1 MELEFYS
8 SEVYTNN
15 VNDEIQVLS
24 GGIYTIDTIL
34 QSQYGIHTLDYEFTY
49 EISDSG
55 YGYIQNNE
63 LHIAPTADYNVTF
76 TLNVFSLR
84 TTYQATIKIV
94 QPYTLSQDIAIETI
108 DHKEFVAYIVT
119 IENQFLNNFDL
130 NAAVVF
136 NDNLSSEKTY
146 SNQTFIENRLVIDI
160 TELMMFSTYKFDTTL
175 DIVTDEGSYFYRL
188 STFNISNTPQ
198 SFNSSTTYTAE
209 YVHINFPSS
218 TNYTNMRIA
227 IPNSVDFLTIDSN
240 YSYYI
245 RGVYFDIAASTEPL
259 VINIKNIDVFA
270 PQNMPTI
277 KSARDIILNCFGT
290 VRLTGGAGVDDEF
303 YLDLDGDPAIQ
314 MHDNL
319 LIINGSGSLT
329 LEGGDGGNTSDGQEF
344 YYNSTAGSGGT
355 AIEVGDLVL
364 DVSRLTIRGGDGG
377 DGGDGI
383 DGADGIDGVGYQEN
397 GVGARG
403 TDGEYGGYAC
413 GGGNAGMGVWI
424 LGDKCVIYTTNL
436 TISGGGAGNG
446 GKGGDGGDG
455 GDGAKGKDGGIFGG
469 QCGGGNAG
477 NGGNGCYGGDF
488 GTGMIAFNEYD
499 IHKII
504 NLSGINYDA
513 MLKEWSPD
521 GIGGAGGKGGKGG
534 TGGEGGKNFW
544 GTRAPSG
551 ADGIDGIDGS
561 PGGDPRPYP
570 YRVSTNLL
578 NNSSTIEQDRS
589 NLIIEYMIRR
599 IGIEKVAMLYD
610 I

>member
-1 MELEFYS
+1 M
-8 SEVYTNN
+8 
-15 VNDEIQVLS
+15 
-24 GGIYTIDTIL
+24 
-34 QSQYGIHTLDYEFTY
+34 
-49 EISDSG
+49 
-55 YGYIQNNE
+55 
-63 LHIAPTADYNVTF
+63 
-76 TLNVFSLR
+76 
-84 TTYQATIKIV
+84 
-94 QPYTLSQDIAIETI
+94 
-108 DHKEFVAYIVT
+108 
-119 IENQFLNNFDL
+119 
-130 NAAVVF
+130 
-136 NDNLSSEKTY
+136 
-146 SNQTFIENRLVIDI
+146 
-160 TELMMFSTYKFDTTL
+160 
-175 DIVTDEGSYFYRL
+175 
-188 STFNISNTPQ
+188 
-198 SFNSSTTYTAE
+198 
-209 YVHINFPSS
+209 
-218 TNYTNMRIA
+218 
-227 IPNSVDFLTIDSN
+227 
-240 YSYYI
+240 
-245 RGVYFDIAASTEPL
+245 
-259 VINIKNIDVFA
+259 
-270 PQNMPTI
+270 
-277 KSARDIILNCFGT
+277 
-290 VRLTGGAGVDDEF
+290 
-303 YLDLDGDPAIQ
+303 
-314 MHDNL
+314 
-319 LIINGSGSLT
+319 
-329 LEGGDGGNTSDGQEF
+329 
-344 YYNSTAGSGGT
+344 
-355 AIEVGDLVL
+355 
-364 DVSRLTIRGGDGG
+364 TIRGGDGG

>member
-1 MELEFYS
+1 MKMLGKLILVLLQIAYVVNSANATDIPKTITVSVMSAGKIIEELCQDAVFNGDTFILDLSSYFIPEESYS
-8 SEVYTNN
+8 FNCEICVNNSE
-15 VNDEIQVLS
+15 I
-24 GGIYTIDTIL
+24 IA
-34 QSQYGIHTLDYEFTY
+34 LDPI
-49 EISDSG
+49 EIS
-55 YGYIQNNE
+55 NPVKENE
-63 LHIAPTADYNVTF
+63 ETVT
-76 TLNVFSLR
+76 TSH
-84 TTYQATIKIV
+84 
-94 QPYTLSQDIAIETI
+94 S
-108 DHKEFVAYIVT
+108 
-119 IENQFLNNFDL
+119 
-130 NAAVVF
+130 
-136 NDNLSSEKTY
+136 
-146 SNQTFIENRLVIDI
+146 
-160 TELMMFSTYKFDTTL
+160 
-175 DIVTDEGSYFYRL
+175 
-188 STFNISNTPQ
+188 
-198 SFNSSTTYTAE
+198 AE
-209 YVHINFPSS
+209 YVYLKYTKTQDFINKQI
-218 TNYTNMRIA
+218 N
-227 IPNSVDFLTIDSN
+227 IPGNVKVLNIQAS

-245 RGVYFDIAASTEPL
+245 RGLCFNIQAADSPL
-259 VINIKNIDVFA
+259 IININAIDIFA
-270 PQNMPTI
+270 PSLLPTI
-277 KSARDIILNCFGT
+277 KSNRDIILNCFGT
-290 VRLTGGAGVDDEF
+290 VRLTGGFGINDGVLGDE
-303 YLDLDGDPAIQ
+303 DGLPAIQ

-364 DVSRLTIRGGDGG
+364 NVSRLTIRGGDGG